1 MKIPAAPTHPTGDTD
16 TAVDVVDLQ
25 HWLARAADVCQAAAA
40 GNLEERVLSYPRQGD
55 LGRMMA
61 SLNHLLDMTDA
72 FVREA
77 GASLEHAAEGKFYR
91 RVIQRGMRGSF
102 KHGAGLINAATDQMA
117 ATSKALKDAERNRL
131 QLADEFETAISAV
144 TAAVAASATE
154 MEATAHTLV
163 GASGA
168 TSNAAAAAADQSQQT
183 SAGVQTVASA
193 TEQLTASAAEIERR
207 VDESAAFAR
216 TASQHAD
223 QTRATVAELELA
235 SKQIGDVLK
244 LITQISRQ
252 TNLLA
257 LNATIEAA
265 RAGEAGKGFAVV
277 ASEVKTLARQT
288 GEATEQIDTQVAHI
302 QRSASDSVRAMSSIS
317 DSIKQ
322 INDLMSGIA
331 VSVDEQRAATQE
343 ISRSVGQAAT
353 AAERV
358 SASMVDVSEAASQT
372 TVAASDMQNAALDL
386 SRQSEALREASSN
399 FLTVIRRKG

>member
-1 MKIPAAPTHPTGDTD
+1 VLMPADPRPTDSLAD
-16 TAVDVVDLQ
+16 DEELRK
-25 HWLARAADVCQAAAA
+25 WLLRAAEVCEAAAR
-40 GNLEERVLSYPRQGD
+40 GDLEERILSYPREGEI
-55 LGRMMA
+55 GRMMA
-61 SLNHLLDMTDA
+61 GLNHLLDMTDA

-77 GASLEHAAEGKFYR
+77 GASLGHAAHGRFFR
-91 RVIQRGMRGSF
+91 RVIERGMRGSF

-117 ATSKALKDAERNRL
+117 ATHRALHDAEHNRL
-131 QLADEFETAISAV
+131 QLADEFEVAISAV
-144 TAAVAASATE
+144 TGAVAASATE
-154 MEATAHTLV
+154 MEATAQTLV
-163 GASGA
+163 GAAGA
-168 TSNAAAAAADQSQQT
+168 TSSAASGAAEQSHQT

-207 VDESAAFAR
+207 VDESAAFAK
-216 TASQHAD
+216 TAAQHAE
-223 QTRATVAELELA
+223 QTRATVSELELA

-288 GEATEQIDTQVAHI
+288 GEATEQIDNQVSHI
-302 QRSASDSVRAMSSIS
+302 QRSASESVRAMSSIS
-317 DSIKQ
+317 DNIRQ
-322 INDLMSGIA
+322 INDLMAGIA

-358 SASMVDVSEAASQT
+358 SASMIDVSEAASQT
-372 TVAASDMQNAALDL
+372 TAAASDMQNAALDL
-386 SRQSEALREASSN
+386 SRQSEALRDASSN
-399 FLTVIRRKG
+399 FLTVIRRKN